1 MTEPQAP
8 AIDTPEETP
17 EGERWEYVIKE
28 PVEDVHTGY
37 VVHVTKPTDAQL
49 LVLLRLVDSMEDN
62 AADSVRLYGD
72 VLEALMDEEKREGFR
87 VQRGLIK
94 GHLDENDFINM
105 GPEIIKHF
113 FPGAIDNRAA
123 RRAGAQATRRPKR

>member
-8 AIDTPEETP
+8 PIDAPA

-28 PVEDVHTGY
+28 PVEDVHAGY

-49 LVLLRLVDSMEDN
+49 LVLLRLTDLADDN
-62 AADSVRLYGD
+62 PADAVRLYGD
-72 VLEALMDEEKREGFR
+72 TLEALMDGEKREGFR
-87 VQRGLIK
+87 VQRGLIR
-94 GHLDENDFINM
+94 GHLDENDFAEM

-113 FPGAIDNRAA
+113 FPGAIDNREA
-123 RRAGAQATRRPKR
+123 RRAGAKATRRPAKR